1 MLNYVVTT
9 PVQLVSDD
17 EDILVGYDLVEGD
30 GLCALYNHGEGEFQ
44 FVCTSQAELMHML
57 ASCSLQLKK

>member
-17 EDILVGYDLVEGD
+17 EDILAGYDLVDGD

>member
-1 MLNYVVTT
+1 MLERVETT
-9 PVQLVSDD
+9 PIQLVSDYG
-17 EDILVGYDLVEGD
+17 EILAGYDLVEGD